1 MELSQSSMAALKG
14 KLAESQREVDELRE
28 NLSTAEANAVAA
40 ANLTKATGKGLL
52 YRYGFVIE

>member
-52 YRYGFVIE
+52 YR